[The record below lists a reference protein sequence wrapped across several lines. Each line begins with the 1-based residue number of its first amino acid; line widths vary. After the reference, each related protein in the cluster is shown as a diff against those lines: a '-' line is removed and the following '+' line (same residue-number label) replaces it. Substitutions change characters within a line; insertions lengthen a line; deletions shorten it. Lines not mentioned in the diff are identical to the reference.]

1 MGEEGRK
8 AIMAELIIKI
18 NCGSVKC
25 MDCIHLMCEGQKEYC
40 AMFDEYP
47 ETTAY
52 STYRLE
58 ACRKAEIKELR

>member
-1 MGEEGRK
+1 
-8 AIMAELIIKI
+8 
-18 NCGSVKC
+18 
-25 MDCIHLMCEGQKEYC
+25 MCEGQKEYC